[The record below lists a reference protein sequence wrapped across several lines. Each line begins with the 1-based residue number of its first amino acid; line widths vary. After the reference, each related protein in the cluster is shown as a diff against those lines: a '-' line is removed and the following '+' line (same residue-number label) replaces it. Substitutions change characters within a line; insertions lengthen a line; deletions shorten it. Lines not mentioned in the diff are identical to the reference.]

1 MDPCGRQRWSTR
13 RQSGRAKAGTHLELN
28 HPVGSA
34 GGQEC
39 GGQRPGLAGRR
50 ENAFLCAVG
59 DGCVWV
65 RGETRWISAQLD
77 AADVG
82 RGSKSIVWVA
92 DKCTHSEYGEIPG

>member
-34 GGQEC
+34 GVLVC
-39 GGQRPGLAGRR
+39 DWPGLAGRR

-65 RGETRWISAQLD
+65 QE
-77 AADVG
+77 
-82 RGSKSIVWVA
+82 
-92 DKCTHSEYGEIPG
+92 